1 MIAKWA
7 RSLLLASGLASLGLL
22 TTPTLA
28 SSVTLTDVGV
38 VRDQGQIFGTGGNV
52 VLGTEF
58 FSQSITS
65 GVTGELVAIEV
76 QYENFGSVE
85 PIEYSIFSGGN
96 PVNGSVIYSELV
108 SSPQTDVDGV
118 FRWLLPAS
126 NTLFFAAGEQFTFAF
141 QAQIAGVIFAA
152 SDPPD
157 YLGGELFENG
167 AQSTQAGDVAFI
179 TFVAPVAPVP
189 VPPSMALLGGA
200 IAFLSIGSSLG
211 RWRYWSK

>member
-1 MIAKWA
+1 MFAKWA
-7 RSLLLASGLASLGLL
+7 RSSSLVLGLASLGLL
-22 TTPTLA
+22 TTPTFA
-28 SSVTLTDVGV
+28 SSVTLTEVSL

-52 VLGTEF
+52 FLGTEF

-85 PIEYSIFSGGN
+85 PIEYSIYSGGN
-96 PVNGSVIYSELV
+96 PMNGSAIYSELV

-126 NTLFFAAGEQFTFAF
+126 NALFFAAGEQFTFAF
-141 QAQIAGVIFAA
+141 QAQIGGVIFAA